1 MLFLYQK
8 GSNISVTSFI
18 LLRFILEV
26 PTHCPVIMYEFV
38 IETKNN
44 DKTFVRL
51 STVYDT
57 CRWLCMI
64 HVDSYCQVILGEVFF
79 NMFVL

>member
-44 DKTFVRL
+44 DKTFKL
-51 STVYDT
+51 TDLIPFIFEFT
-57 CRWLCMI
+57 
-64 HVDSYCQVILGEVFF
+64 
-79 NMFVL
+79 

>member
-38 IETKNN
+38 IERKNN
-44 DKTFVRL
+44 DKTFVGLSTVYDTCTWLFWL

-64 HVDSYCQVILGEVFF
+64 HVDGCV
-79 NMFVL
+79 

>member
-38 IETKNN
+38 IDTKNN